1 MALLLEGVFHTSQSL
16 RVGIVVSR
24 WNEFITNQLL
34 DGAIDVLSRH
44 GVSDDAITIAYC
56 PGSFE
61 LPFIAKE
68 LALTK
73 TVDVVICLGCVIRG
87 ATTHYDYV
95 ANQAASG
102 IASVSLET
110 GIPVVFGV
118 VTTETI
124 EQAIERSGTKAGNKG
139 ADAAK
144 TALEITSLVST
155 IRALKV

>member
-1 MALLLEGVFHTSQSL
+1 MPLLLEGVFHTAQNIK
-16 RVGIVVSR
+16 VGIVVSR

-34 DGAIDVLSRH
+34 DGAVDTLTRH
-44 GVSDDAITIAYC
+44 GVADDNITIAYC
-56 PGSFE
+56 PGSYE
-61 LPFIAKE
+61 LPFIARE
-68 LALTK
+68 LALTN

-102 IASVSLET
+102 IASVGIET
-110 GIPVVFGV
+110 RVPVIFGV

-139 ADAAK
+139 AEAAK
-144 TALEITSLVST
+144 TAIEVTSLVST
-155 IRALKV
+155 IRALQS